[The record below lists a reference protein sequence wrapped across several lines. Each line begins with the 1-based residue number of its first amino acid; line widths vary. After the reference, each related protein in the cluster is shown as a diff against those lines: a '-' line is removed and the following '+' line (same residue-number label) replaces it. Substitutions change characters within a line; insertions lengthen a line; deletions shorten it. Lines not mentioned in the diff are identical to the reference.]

1 MSNKTEFSAQQ
12 LIDNI
17 VDENSFVK
25 TYALFNG
32 KTILGEAFGE
42 GVVSGF
48 ASLNGIAVGVFAID
62 GQILKGAIGAK
73 NAKKIVGMVDNCI
86 KTSTPLIGIIDTSG
100 ARFTEGVEMLEGYA
114 DILKA
119 VSSAKEVLPVA
130 MLVTGNC
137 FGSASYLLPM
147 ADVCYA
153 LKDSAVSTSSP
164 LIVAAKT
171 NLDVN
176 KVCTAEIRYNNGI
189 FDEIFETVADA
200 KAALIKYLSVYD
212 FSENYD
218 DVNRDCSIEKDADVY
233 AVINEVFDR
242 DSFVEVKK
250 GYTNNVVTGFAKI
263 GDKVVGIVGFKGEKL
278 LPSGGAN
285 KIYSFRKL
293 CAKREITIVNLVD
306 CKGIVNSINEEHGNL
321 IATASNLFDCTVD
334 SCTTIALVT
343 GQAIGLGYTAFAAK
357 NSGCDYSLAFEDA
370 YIGALNGEATASLLY
385 QDEIKN
391 AQNPDEA
398 RKQLAESYGNENNS
412 AKAVAESGFVDNV
425 IPREYARKYLAA
437 IIEYMG

>member
-1 MSNKTEFSAQQ
+1 MSNTTEFSAQQ

-137 FGSASYLLPM
+137 FGSASYLLP
-147 ADVCYA
+147 V
-153 LKDSAVSTSSP
+153 
-164 LIVAAKT
+164 
-171 NLDVN
+171 
-176 KVCTAEIRYNNGI
+176 
-189 FDEIFETVADA
+189 
-200 KAALIKYLSVYD
+200 
-212 FSENYD
+212 
-218 DVNRDCSIEKDADVY
+218 
-233 AVINEVFDR
+233 
-242 DSFVEVKK
+242 
-250 GYTNNVVTGFAKI
+250 
-263 GDKVVGIVGFKGEKL
+263 
-278 LPSGGAN
+278 
-285 KIYSFRKL
+285 
-293 CAKREITIVNLVD
+293 
-306 CKGIVNSINEEHGNL
+306 
-321 IATASNLFDCTVD
+321 
-334 SCTTIALVT
+334 
-343 GQAIGLGYTAFAAK
+343 
-357 NSGCDYSLAFEDA
+357 
-370 YIGALNGEATASLLY
+370 
-385 QDEIKN
+385 
-391 AQNPDEA
+391 
-398 RKQLAESYGNENNS
+398 
-412 AKAVAESGFVDNV
+412 
-425 IPREYARKYLAA
+425 
-437 IIEYMG
+437 